1 MPKPIYLT
9 QELREQAVEE
19 FKKAVESAKMSDGK
33 FSYNKNFT
41 YKESEKAKI
50 LFTSSAYAKMIQ
62 LLMSFDSEVAWH
74 GVGCRLTGSTF
85 VINDILVYPQTVT
98 GTTVTMDE
106 EEYAKWIY
114 ENIEDE
120 RFDNIVMQGH
130 SHVKMQTSPSATDI
144 QHQEV
149 ILSQLRPD
157 KFYIFMIWNQRMENN
172 TKIYDML
179 NNTLFE
185 TSEIT
190 YGIYDEECDI
200 SEFIADA
207 KSVVKNKV
215 YNTQTYTGG
224 NTYYGSNYYSG
235 QQYTHGNNTTTQTTQ
250 QTITEPTKKE
260 KKKEKAKKNAIGGGW
275 AGRGSEDMVDAG
287 SGYYHFDRFDT

>member
-1 MPKPIYLT
+1 MPKPIFLT
-9 QELREQAVEE
+9 KELKEQAIEE
-19 FKKAVESAKMSDGK
+19 FRLAVESAKMSDGK

-50 LFTSSAYAKMIQ
+50 LFTSTAYAKMIQ

-74 GVGCRLTGSTF
+74 GVGCRLSGSTF
-85 VINDILVYPQTVT
+85 VISDILVYPQTVT

-106 EEYAKWIY
+106 EEYSKWIY

-120 RFDNIVMQGH
+120 RFNNIVMQGH
-130 SHVKMQTSPSATDI
+130 SHVKMHTSPSATDI

-149 ILSQLRPD
+149 ILNQLKPD

-172 TKIYDML
+172 TKIYDL
-179 NNTLFE
+179 FNNSLYE

-200 SEFIADA
+200 NEFISEA
-207 KSVVKNKV
+207 KSVVKS
-215 YNTQTYTGG
+215 QTYTSQTYTSG
-224 NTYYGSNYYSG
+224 NSYYRSNFYSG
-235 QQYTHGNNTTTQTTQ
+235 QQYTHGDNTYQKDQ
-250 QTITEPTKKE
+250 AQKNE

-275 AGRGSEDMVDAG
+275 AGRGSEDMVDLKG
-287 SGYYHFDRFDT
+287 GHYSFDRFDT